1 MLEISPNA
9 KMPNV
14 VGALAVAVVVMAVE
28 YGCRHYVLFWMPTFG
43 TLGVND
49 MVALVIAYG
58 GLLAVFGRLTNVD
71 WAAALR
77 GIGAALREV
86 AMTWNGT
93 AWFTALVACAWALPF
108 VDRLLWGGL
117 QLPMLLSDYRNP
129 AVWFASQA
137 IFLKDASLIV
147 VNGLFAPVA
156 EEFLWRGLVQ
166 PHFGRALPRWAA
178 IGLTAVL
185 FSVKHVLVDA
195 SLGRFLMVIGFG
207 IICGLRADRKTWQ
220 ASAALH
226 LLVNTAAT
234 LSGIMLGLQ

>member
-9 KMPNV
+9 KRANV
-14 VGALAVAVVVMAVE
+14 VGALAVATVVMAVE

-49 MVALVIAYG
+49 MVALVIAYA
-58 GLLAVFGRLTNVD
+58 GLLAVFGRLADVD
-71 WAAALR
+71 WAATVH
-77 GIGAALREV
+77 GIGTALREV
-86 AMTWNGT
+86 VMTWNGT

-108 VDRLLWGGL
+108 VDHLLWGGI

-129 AVWFASQA
+129 EVWFASQS
-137 IFLKDASLIV
+137 ILLKDVTLIA
-147 VNGLFAPVA
+147 VNGLFVPVA

-166 PHFGRALPRWAA
+166 PHLARGLPRWAA
-178 IGLTAVL
+178 IGVTAVL

-195 SLGRFLMVIGFG
+195 SLGRFLMIIGFG
-207 IICGLRADRKTWQ
+207 IICGLRADRKGWQ
-220 ASAALH
+220 ASTALH

-234 LSGIMLGLQ
+234 ISGIALGLL